1 MTPTFSEA
9 FFTAESETIA
19 ITMNETI
26 PVLLVAG
33 LITTVLIIYFI
44 AFVVLSMGTSKT
56 NR

>member
-1 MTPTFSEA
+1 MTPNFSEA

-33 LITTVLIIYFI
+33 LITTVLISYFI

>member
-1 MTPTFSEA
+1 MTLNFSEA
-9 FFTAESETIA
+9 LFTADTDTIA

-26 PVLLVAG
+26 PVLLIAG
-33 LITTVLIIYFI
+33 LITTFLIAYFI